1 MKFFSIK
8 EFAEQIG
15 VSEATLRRWDKTEKL
30 KPHHRTPSG
39 YRMYTK
45 EQVDNYFAESKC
57 D

>member
-1 MKFFSIK
+1 MKFLRIK